1 MKKFIQILSI
11 VAFVTLG
18 TESQAQGLNTTLLG
32 HLPYSQTLSEVR
44 GASHNGREYALVG
57 VHNGFSIVDVTSPAS
72 PTEVFFEAGANSI
85 WRDPFFHNGHAY
97 CVTEGGGGMLIVDMN
112 PLPSSTSLNSML
124 YTGSTYNISAAHNM
138 FIESA
143 TNKAYLF
150 GTNDID
156 GAIILDISNP
166 MNPVELGI
174 WNDHYIHDGFVRG
187 DTLWAGCLE
196 DGSFLVD
203 VSVPSSPVVLS
214 SWDTPS
220 QFAHNIWPSDDNAY
234 CYTTDEVVSG
244 FIASYDMSDLQNV
257 VEADR
262 TRHPLTEGVIP
273 HNSHFI
279 NDYVVSSHY
288 RDGLTIHDVSDPTN
302 MVLTG
307 YFDSSPMA
315 GGGFNGAWGAWP
327 YLPSG
332 NLLISDI
339 EEGLFIIGA
348 NYERAARI
356 QGNVTEFGTSN
367 SLNGVLIEVVGAGL
381 NETTDLF
388 GYYASGTEAAGTY
401 EVAFAKGGYLP
412 QTVSGVTLV
421 NGQIEILDVA
431 LIADT
436 PFNLSGLV
444 TEQGSGDPIEGAT
457 LQFTNAFFDIELDSD
472 ASGNYVDNT
481 FFAGQYEVTIGAWG
495 YVGECMTL
503 DLSSS
508 STPPSFQLTR
518 GYHDD
523 FSLDLGWEI
532 SGDATTGDWEMA
544 EPIETTF
551 ESFIG
556 NPGVDSNGD
565 CGGMAFVTGNGGGSA
580 GTDDVDDGTVILT
593 SPMMDLTGY
602 TNPFIHFDYWFFND
616 GGSANPNDA
625 YVVKMSNGTDVAS
638 LGSLPLTNNQWTP
651 WTTEIASNIILT
663 SNMQLII
670 EVEDADPGHLLEG
683 GLDKF
688 RVTEGTGINEQNDR
702 TKVSIYPNPANN
714 FINVAVHRTGLLR
727 FFDIAGKQIG
737 IQKTLIKGVN
747 RVQIPR
753 TAGVYLCEVLVNN
766 ERLVQRLLVQ

>member
-1 MKKFIQILSI
+1 MKNIFQILCA
-11 VAFVTLG
+11 VAFATLG
-18 TESQAQGLNTTLLG
+18 TESQAQSLNTTLLG
-32 HLPYSQTLSEVR
+32 HLPYSQELSEVR

-57 VHNGFSIVDVTSPAS
+57 VYNGFSIVDVTNPAS
-72 PTEVFFEAGANSI
+72 PTEVFFEAGVNSI

-97 CVTEGGGGMLIVDMN
+97 CVNDGGGGMLIVDMN
-112 PLPSSTSLNSML
+112 PLPSSTSLTSTL
-124 YTGSTYNISAAHNM
+124 YTGSTYNISAVHNM

-156 GAIILDISNP
+156 GAIILDISDP
-166 MNPVELGI
+166 MNPLELGV

-196 DGSFLVD
+196 EGSFLVD

-302 MVLTG
+302 MILTG

-356 QGNVTEFGTSN
+356 QGNVTEFGTVN

-388 GYYASGTEAAGTY
+388 GFYATGTEAAGTY
-401 EVAFAKGGYLP
+401 EVTFAKGGYLP

-421 NGQIEILDVA
+421 NGQVEILDVA
-431 LIADT
+431 LIPDT

-457 LQFTNAFFDIELDSD
+457 LQFVNPFFDIDLDSD
-472 ASGNYVDNT
+472 ASGNYIDNA

-495 YVGECMTL
+495 YVGECVAI
-503 DLSSS
+503 DLSAT
-508 STPPSFQLTR
+508 STPPNFELAK

-523 FSLDLGWEI
+523 FTLDLGWES
-532 SGDATTGDWEMA
+532 SGDASTGDWEMA

-556 NPGVDSNGD
+556 NPGVDSDGD
-565 CGGMAFVTGNGGGSA
+565 CGDMAFVTGNGGGSA
-580 GTDDVDDGTVILT
+580 GTDDVDDGIVILT

-616 GGSANPNDA
+616 GSSVNPNDA
-625 YVVKMSNGTDVAS
+625 YLVKMSNGTDVAN

-651 WTTEIASNIILT
+651 WNTEIASSIILT
-663 SNMQLII
+663 SSMQLII

-688 RVTEGTGINEQNDR
+688 RVTEGTAINEQNER
-702 TKVSIYPNPANN
+702 TTVSIYPNPANN
-714 FINVAVHRTGLLR
+714 FINVAVGKAGSLR
-727 FFDIAGKQIG
+727 VFDIAGKQIG
-737 IQKTLIKGVN
+737 NQKTLTKGVN
-747 RVQIPR
+747 RIQTPR
-753 TAGVYLCEVLVNN
+753 TAGVYICEVTVNN
-766 ERLVQRLLVQ
+766 ERHVQRLLVQ